1 MDWINL
7 LKSTIRLADTYD
19 LTKTPGLGNI
29 QVGYEDRR
37 QNTNGLWFS
46 LATKLLEYL
55 HTRDLAQP
63 MAYHSIE
70 PFFENLDDS
79 FSEFTIEDVKF
90 MVNLLSKEFE
100 LKFHDHNIA
109 LLKNSTPL
117 IEKKQYGFRCKLSPT
132 GITSIS
138 LSYTAEEL
146 LYGDQIALQ
155 IEKALSLGDFE
166 NYILYAD
173 KLINSIMNQSHELI
187 GLLEVSGRQELREHY
202 KTKGDAY
209 LETLENIGRIT
220 GQIGQQLRDPKTGD
234 SLYSFITRN
243 PEKQYYEQ
251 FLFLKLEQ
259 INTNLLGFR
268 KNLSLFLEIFY
279 SLQENI
285 IPTVDFHQISLAIA
299 QGKIPQESQERL
311 LMLYGFWSPSNFLNS
326 PTNDLWEKTILPQKR
341 KTRRPAFDDSAKAEI
356 LSRLQKYLQENS
368 AAILKSIEEHGFFS
382 LRHAIE
388 DDTGLCQNIEDVMA
402 IVGMCLTSSESKK
415 LKKDLVVCVNN
426 KIAQDGEFDDL
437 VVHYHDLILKPLDN

>member
-1 MDWINL
+1 
-7 LKSTIRLADTYD
+7 
-19 LTKTPGLGNI
+19 
-29 QVGYEDRR
+29 
-37 QNTNGLWFS
+37 
-46 LATKLLEYL
+46 
-55 HTRDLAQP
+55 
-63 MAYHSIE
+63 
-70 PFFENLDDS
+70 
-79 FSEFTIEDVKF
+79 
-90 MVNLLSKEFE
+90 
-100 LKFHDHNIA
+100 
-109 LLKNSTPL
+109 
-117 IEKKQYGFRCKLSPT
+117 
-132 GITSIS
+132 
-138 LSYTAEEL
+138 
-146 LYGDQIALQ
+146 
-155 IEKALSLGDFE
+155 
-166 NYILYAD
+166 
-173 KLINSIMNQSHELI
+173 MNQSHELI

-209 LETLENIGRIT
+209 LETLENISRIT

-234 SLYSFITRN
+234 NLYSFITRN

-279 SLQENI
+279 SLHENI

-299 QGKIPQESQERL
+299 QGKIPPENQERL
-311 LMLYGFWSPSNFLNS
+311 LMLYGFWSPSNFLSS
-326 PTNDLWEKTILPQKR
+326 PANDLWEKTILPQKKR
-341 KTRRPAFDDSAKAEI
+341 TKRPAFDDSVKAEI

-368 AAILKSIEEHGFFS
+368 AAILKSIEEYGFFS

>member
-29 QVGYEDRR
+29 QVGSEDRR
-37 QNTNGLWFS
+37 LNTNGLWFS
-46 LATKLLEYL
+46 LATELLEYL
-55 HTRDLAQP
+55 HNRDLAQP

-70 PFFENLDDS
+70 PFFESLDDS
-79 FSEFTIEDVKF
+79 LSDFTVEDVKF

-100 LKFHDHNIA
+100 LKFHDRDIS

-155 IEKALSLGDFE
+155 IGKALSLGDFD

-187 GLLEVSGRQELREHY
+187 GLLEVSGREELREHY

-209 LETLENIGRIT
+209 LETLENISRIT
-220 GQIGQQLRDPKTGD
+220 GQIGQQLRDSKTGER
-234 SLYSFITRN
+234 LNTFIATH
-243 PEKQYYEQ
+243 PGKEHYDQ

-268 KNLSLFLEIFY
+268 KNLSKLLEIFY
-279 SLQENI
+279 SLQENFL
-285 IPTVDFHQISLAIA
+285 PTVDFHQISLAIA
-299 QGKIPQESQERL
+299 QGELPPESQESL
-311 LMLYGFWSPSNFLNS
+311 LSLYGFWFPSNFLGS
-326 PTNDLWEKTILPQKR
+326 PTNDLWEKTIVTQKR
-341 KTRRPAFDDSAKAEI
+341 ITKRPAFDGSAGSVF
-356 LSRLQKYLQENS
+356 LSKLQKYLKENS
-368 AAILKSIEEHGFFS
+368 AAINESIEKHGFFS
-382 LRHAIE
+382 LHQAIE
-388 DDTGLCQNIEDVMA
+388 DDIGLCRSIEDIMA
-402 IVGMCLTSSESKK
+402 IVGVCLTSSEAKE

-426 KIAQDGEFDDL
+426 KIAQGGEFDGL
-437 VVHYHDLILKPLDN
+437 MVHYHDLILKPIGN

>member
-1 MDWINL
+1 MNWINL

-19 LTKTPGLGNI
+19 LTKTPGLGSI
-29 QVGYEDRR
+29 QVGSEDRR

-55 HTRDLAQP
+55 HNKDLAQP

-70 PFFENLDDS
+70 PFFESLNDS
-79 FSEFTIEDVKF
+79 LSEFTIEDVKF

-100 LKFHDHNIA
+100 LKFHDRDIS
-109 LLKNSTPL
+109 LLKKSTPL
-117 IEKKQYGFRCKLSPT
+117 IEKKQYGFRCKLTPT

-155 IEKALSLGDFE
+155 IEKALILGDFD

-187 GLLEVSGRQELREHY
+187 SLLEVSGRQELRVHY
-202 KTKGDAY
+202 KNKGDAY
-209 LETLENIGRIT
+209 LETLENISRIT
-220 GQIGQQLRDPKTGD
+220 GQIGQQLRDSKTEK
-234 SLYSFITRN
+234 SLNTFIAN
-243 PEKQYYEQ
+243 HPGKEYYDQ

-259 INTNLLGFR
+259 VNTNLLGFR
-268 KNLSLFLEIFY
+268 KNLSKFLEIFY

-299 QGKIPQESQERL
+299 QGKIPPESQESL
-311 LMLYGFWSPSNFLNS
+311 LSLYGFWFPSNFLGS
-326 PTNDLWEKTILPQKR
+326 PTNDLWEKTIVPQKR
-341 KTRRPAFDDSAKAEI
+341 TTRRPVFEGSAGSVI
-356 LSRLQKYLQENS
+356 LSRLQEYIQENS
-368 AAILKSIEEHGFFS
+368 AAIMQSIEKHGFFS
-382 LRHAIE
+382 LRQAIE
-388 DDTGLCQNIEDVMA
+388 GNIGLCESIEDVMT
-402 IVGMCLTSSESKK
+402 IVGVCVTSSEAKE
-415 LKKDLVVCVNN
+415 LKRDLIVCVNN
-426 KIAQDGEFDDL
+426 KTTQDGEFDEL
-437 VVHYHDLILKPLDN
+437 TLHYHDLILKPIVN